1 MADIKVR
8 IGQSDAIKVIA
19 SRQGVTGESAT
30 SAYANQSGISSSSS
44 YAASA
49 GIATYTTYAE
59 NSGIATNVIGGIG
72 SVTQLN
78 VTGIS
83 TLGDDVV
90 FTGQNTNA
98 RWDKSKSDLVLY
110 NDTRL
115 TLGSNEDFQM
125 WHGGTNTFI
134 KNSGGDLRI
143 RGDVIKLQR
152 EDSSES
158 YLKATVNS
166 SVELYHGMGGAAAEK
181 KIETTTTG
189 AIVTGILTANQFKGD
204 GSGLTGVTAAG
215 TGVNVRDDGSVIGI
229 AATIDFGQN
238 LAVSP
243 VSSGFVT
250 VTATPVNQFT
260 NLEVTGITTLS
271 NLKISSGVITTTS
284 GIVTYYGDVAQI
296 DGGSY

>member
-19 SRQGVTGESAT
+19 SRQGVTGESAS
-30 SAYANQSGISSSSS
+30 SAYANQSGISSSSN
-44 YAASA
+44 YAVSA
-49 GIATYTTYAE
+49 GVATYTTYAE

-83 TLGDDVV
+83 TFNEDVQ
-90 FTGQNTNA
+90 FKGANTNA

-110 NDTRL
+110 NNTRL
-115 TLGSNEDFQM
+115 TLGDNEDFQM
-125 WHGGTNTFI
+125 WHGGTNTFL

-152 EDSSES
+152 EDSSET

-166 SVELYHGMGGAAAEK
+166 SVELYHGMGGSAAEK

-204 GSGLTGVTAAG
+204 GSGLTGVTASG
-215 TGVNVRDDGSVIGI
+215 TGVNIRDDGSVIGV
-229 AATIDFGQN
+229 AATINFGQN
-238 LAVSP
+238 LDVSP

-250 VTATPVNQFT
+250 VTAATVNQFT